1 MSCCYHLQNQGNK
14 SSLHNPTHSMQP
26 LVVLISTFTLIFVA
40 CHASLPAAETYW
52 NSVLPNTPMPK
63 TIQDRLMSGSVENWG
78 VNKIHPDLCAFYIFF
93 PLCIGS
99 NIKAKD
105 DPRRYIFLTENDLK
119 LGTKKSLYLMKSSNH
134 ANFLPQKVH
143 DLDSS
148 TSKNL
153 TAAINLLLS
162 QPTSQA
168 AKDMRN
174 TIHMCE
180 ALSPVGEDNSCAT
193 TLEAMLDFTT
203 SRLGSNVEALISE
216 ADTEVKIQSYSISS
230 LKNMESKQSI
240 VCHKLTYPYAVYK
253 CHSMSDTRAYKVSVD
268 DTNGKKI
275 NVGVVCHLD
284 TSKWSP
290 EHLAFDVLNVKPGTI
305 PICHIVPGDSIAWVP
320 NQLSK

>member
-1 MSCCYHLQNQGNK
+1 MICSYHLQIKEINK
-14 SSLHNPTHSMQP
+14 AFHISTDSMQS

-40 CHASLPAAETYW
+40 SYASLPPAETYW

-63 TIQDRLMSGSVENWG
+63 TIQDRLMSGSVEDWG

-119 LGTKKSLYLMKSSNH
+119 LGTKKSLYLMKSSNR
-134 ANFLPQKVH
+134 ANFLPGNVD

-162 QPTSQA
+162 RPTSLE

-174 TIHMCE
+174 TINMCE
-180 ALSPVGEDNSCAT
+180 APSAVGEDNSCST
-193 TLEAMLDFTT
+193 TLEAMLDYTT
-203 SRLGSNVEALISE
+203 SRLGNDVEALISE
-216 ADTEVKIQSYSISS
+216 ADTEAKIQSYSISGF
-230 LKNMESKQSI
+230 KNMNSKKSI

-253 CHSMSDTRAYKVSVD
+253 CHSMSDTRAYKVSVVNA
-268 DTNGKKI
+268 NGKKI

-290 EHLAFDVLNVKPGTI
+290 AHLAFDVLNVKPGTI

-320 NQLSK
+320 NELS

>member
-1 MSCCYHLQNQGNK
+1 MSCSYHLQNQGNK

-134 ANFLPQKVH
+134 ANFLPQKVN

-168 AKDMRN
+168 AKDMR
-174 TIHMCE
+174 
-180 ALSPVGEDNSCAT
+180 
-193 TLEAMLDFTT
+193 
-203 SRLGSNVEALISE
+203 SNNIVI
-216 ADTEVKIQSYSISS
+216 
-230 LKNMESKQSI
+230 NMKSKQSI